1 MLFNS
6 NRNTSIF
13 FTLNSFIRYSKSA
26 SKHCKKWYWTIDYCW
41 RYRKKLWDFKGSGWS
56 GTLCE
61 VGQKHWDSNKNSFSN
76 SQSSTE
82 AKTLGISFS
91 FSSGLEGGLSR
102 WMLQVRWGLFS
113 RKQRY
118 CPVNS
123 KGQRYC
129 HFSNKDLLQRVR
141 GQEPNKP
148 QRRGW
153 GETFST

>member
-1 MLFNS
+1 MLFDS
-6 NRNTSIF
+6 NRNPSNF
-13 FTLNSFIRYSKSA
+13 FTLNSFIKYSKST
-26 SKHCKKWYWTIDYCW
+26 SKHCKKWYRTIDYCW
-41 RYRKKLWDFKGSGWS
+41 RCRKKLWDFKDSGWS
-56 GTLCE
+56 GTICE
-61 VGQKHWDSNKNSFSN
+61 VGQKHWDSNKTHF
-76 SQSSTE
+76 Q
-82 AKTLGISFS
+82 TLKVQQRQKLRITFS

-102 WMLQVRWGLFS
+102 WMLQVRSGLFS

-129 HFSNKDLLQRVR
+129 HFSNKDLLQRAR

-148 QRRGW
+148 KHRGW

>member
-1 MLFNS
+1 MLFKS
-6 NRNTSIF
+6 NRNPSIF

-56 GTLCE
+56 G
-61 VGQKHWDSNKNSFSN
+61 N

-82 AKTLGISFS
+82 AKHLWISFS
-91 FSSGLEGGLSR
+91 LSSGLEGGLSR
-102 WMLQVRWGLFS
+102 WKLQVRSGLFS
-113 RKQRY
+113 WKQRY

-129 HFSNKDLLQRVR
+129 HFSNKDLLQRAR

-153 GETFST
+153 GETFFNKVLFLFHIFLWKLSL